1 MSCLLWIN
9 LIAFFF
15 FSKNIEKKTKKN
27 SQVDFDRFQI
37 YNMRLKVSDKGQKMI
52 NTSENLQV
60 HGSDKGTFKK

>member
-1 MSCLLWIN
+1 MSTLDQLDCL
-9 LIAFFF
+9 FFF
-15 FSKNIEKKTKKN
+15 FSVKTLKKKN